1 MENEE
6 LVLCIYDENGKPVD
20 QLITEIFKKY
30 VMSIVQNKN
39 Y

>member
-1 MENEE
+1 MENKE
-6 LVLCIYDENGKPVD
+6 LVLCIYDENGKPIN

>member
-6 LVLCIYDENGKPVD
+6 LVLYIYDENGKPID
-20 QLITEIFKKY
+20 QLITELFKKY

>member
-6 LVLCIYDENGKPVD
+6 LVLCIYDEKGKPID